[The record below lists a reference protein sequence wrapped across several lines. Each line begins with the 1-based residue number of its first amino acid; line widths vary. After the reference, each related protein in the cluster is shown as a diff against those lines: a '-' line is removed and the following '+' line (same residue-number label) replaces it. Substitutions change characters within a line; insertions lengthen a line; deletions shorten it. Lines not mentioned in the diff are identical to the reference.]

1 MSAKVINL
9 VVEQGT
15 DFQSTF
21 SILNDN
27 NNSPL
32 NLYGYTAVSSIK
44 KSYYSSTSYPFEIS
58 FPNRERGQIRVS
70 MAKTETKNLEGGR
83 YVYDVLITSPNNFT
97 TRVVQGSVL
106 VTPGVTI

>member
-1 MSAKVINL
+1 MSAKIINL
-9 VVEQGT
+9 VLEQGS

-21 SILNDN
+21 TVLNDN

-32 NLYGYTAVSSIK
+32 SLYGFTAVSVIK
-44 KSYYSSTSYPFEIS
+44 KSSYSSTNYPFEVT
-58 FPNRERGQIRVS
+58 FPNREKGQIKVS
-70 MAKTETKNLEGGR
+70 MGKTETKELEGGR

-106 VTPGVTI
+106 VTPGVSI

>member
-9 VVEQGT
+9 VVEQGS

-21 SILNDN
+21 SVLNDN
-27 NNSPL
+27 NNRPL
-32 NLYGYTAVSSIK
+32 NLYGFTAISAIK
-44 KSYYSSTSYPFEIS
+44 KSPYSSTAYPFEVS
-58 FPNRERGQIRVS
+58 FPDRENGQIRVS
-70 MAKTETKNLEGGR
+70 MGKSETRNLEGGR

-106 VTPGVTI
+106 VTPGVSI

>member
-27 NNSPL
+27 NNRAL

-44 KSYYSSTSYPFEIS
+44 KSYYSSVSFPFEVS
-58 FPNRERGQIRVS
+58 FPNREQGQIKIS
-70 MAKTETKNLEGGR
+70 MDKIETKKLEGGR

-97 TRVVQGSVL
+97 TRVVQGSIL
-106 VTPGVTI
+106 VTPGVSI